1 MVFLATVLL
10 SLALFVCRRE
20 VAERIVVSAL
30 SLWLAYESVLG
41 IMQLLGIIVSHNSM
55 CPMTGDFANSGP
67 YGGFLAVCIAVVFA
81 AAWRWRD
88 SVNLYDR
95 ILFWLSSVS
104 GCLGIVVLPA
114 SMSRTGFVAL
124 LVSAVAFALIDTES
138 KSYFK
143 SHKWLIL
150 SVVAVAFVVGAG
162 AFCLKKDSALGRF
175 HIWEMELRAIA
186 DKPLTGHGFGKALGA
201 YGDAQAEYFETE
213 ERGQERVRIA
223 GCPEYAFNEYLRMGM
238 EFGILGL
245 LLSVAVI
252 VLGTTMLCRSDSSL
266 TFGLVAWGTF
276 AMASYPLDVWQ
287 LRLLLAVFLGA
298 AIGVS
303 VKVGKRGRL
312 ILVPALVCLSVGSM
326 LVWLPENKHRK
337 EAESKWLEE
346 RRFADFEI
354 FDGMADRLTKLYPRL
369 RMKFRY
375 LYDYGYALHKEGRY
389 SESNVILM
397 KGASISSDP
406 MFYNII
412 GKNFEALGDYDEAER
427 NYIHSHNMVPSRL
440 YPYILLMEMEEKRGD
455 TKQALSYAQK
465 ALSLPVNDRNMSMR
479 DLHNRAKKF
488 YDEHSEDY

>member
-1 MVFLATVLL
+1 MVFLATVLF

-41 IMQLLGIIVSHNSM
+41 IMQLLGIAVSHNSM
-55 CPMTGDFANSGP
+55 CPMTGGFANSGP

-88 SVNLYDR
+88 SGNLYDR

-114 SMSRTGFVAL
+114 SMSRAGLIAL
-124 LVSAVAFALIDTES
+124 AVSGVVFALTKTEI
-138 KSYFK
+138 KSYLR
-143 SHKWLIL
+143 SHKWLPL
-150 SVVAVAFVVGAG
+150 SVVAVSLAIGAG

-186 DKPLTGHGFGKALGA
+186 DKPLTGYGYGNALGS
-201 YGDAQAEYFETE
+201 YGDAQAEYFEGE

-223 GCPEYAFNEYLRMGM
+223 GCPEYAFNEYLRLGM

-252 VLGTTMLCRSDSSL
+252 VLGTMMLCHSDSSL
-266 TFGLVAWGTF
+266 TFGIVAWGAF
-276 AMASYPLDVWQ
+276 AMASYPLAVWQ

-303 VKVGKRGRL
+303 VKVGKKGRL

-346 RRFADFEI
+346 RRFTNFGI
-354 FDGMADRLTKLYPRL
+354 FDGMADRLAILYPQL
-369 RMKFRY
+369 RRNFRY
-375 LYDYGYALHKEGRY
+375 LYDYGYALHKECRY
-389 SESNVILM
+389 EESNVILRE
-397 KGASISSDP
+397 GALISSDP

-412 GKNFEALGDYDEAER
+412 GKNHEALGDYELAER
-427 NYIHSHNMVPSRL
+427 NYIHAHNMVPSRL
-440 YPYILLMEMEEKRGD
+440 YPYILLMEMKERQGNTE
-455 TKQALSYAQK
+455 QALAYARK
-465 ALSLPVNDRNMSMR
+465 ALSLPVNERNMSMR
-479 DLHNRAKKF
+479 DLHERARKY
-488 YDEHSEDY
+488 YDEHKKD

>member
-1 MVFLATVLL
+1 MVFLATVLFL
-10 SLALFVCRRE
+10 LALFVCRRE

-41 IMQLLGIIVSHNSM
+41 IMQLLGIAVSHNSM
-55 CPMTGDFANSGP
+55 CPMTGGFANSGP

-124 LVSAVAFALIDTES
+124 VVSAVAFALTNTES

-150 SVVAVAFVVGAG
+150 SVIAVTFVVGAG
-162 AFCLKKDSALGRF
+162 AFCFKKDSALGRF

-186 DKPLTGHGFGKALGA
+186 DKPLTGHGFGKSLGA

-252 VLGTTMLCRSDSSL
+252 VLGTMMLCHSDSSL

-287 LRLLLAVFLGA
+287 LRLLLGVFLGA
-298 AIGVS
+298 AVGQNM
-303 VKVGKRGRL
+303 KVGKRTRL
-312 ILVPALVCLSVGSM
+312 ILASTFIVIATGLM
-326 LVWLPENKHRK
+326 LIWLPENRQRK
-337 EAESKWLEE
+337 YAEGKWLEE
-346 RRFADFEI
+346 RRFTNFGI
-354 FDGMADRLTKLYPRL
+354 FDGMADRLAILYPQL
-369 RMKFRY
+369 RRNFRY
-375 LYDYGYALHKEGRY
+375 LYDYGYALHKECRY
-389 SESNVILM
+389 EESNVILRE
-397 KGASISSDP
+397 GALISSDP

-412 GKNFEALGDYDEAER
+412 GKNHEALGDYELAER
-427 NYIHSHNMVPSRL
+427 NYIHAHNMVPSRL
-440 YPYILLMEMEEKRGD
+440 YPYILLMEMKERQGNTE
-455 TKQALSYAQK
+455 QALAYARK
-465 ALSLPVNDRNMSMR
+465 ALSLPVNERNMSMR
-479 DLHNRAKKF
+479 DLHERARKY
-488 YDEHSEDY
+488 YDEHKKD

>member
-1 MVFLATVLL
+1 
-10 SLALFVCRRE
+10 
-20 VAERIVVSAL
+20 
-30 SLWLAYESVLG
+30 
-41 IMQLLGIIVSHNSM
+41 
-55 CPMTGDFANSGP
+55 MTGDFANSGP

-88 SVNLYDR
+88 SGSLYDR

-287 LRLLLAVFLGA
+287 LRLLLGVFLGA
-298 AIGVS
+298 AVGQNM
-303 VKVGKRGRL
+303 KVGKRTRL
-312 ILVPALVCLSVGSM
+312 ILASTFIVIATGLM
-326 LVWLPENKHRK
+326 LIWLPENRQRK
-337 EAESKWLEE
+337 YAEGKWLEE
-346 RRFADFEI
+346 RRFTNFGI
-354 FDGMADRLTKLYPRL
+354 FDGMADRLAILYPQL
-369 RMKFRY
+369 RRNFRY
-375 LYDYGYALHKEGRY
+375 LYDYGYALHKECRY
-389 SESNVILM
+389 EESNVILRE
-397 KGASISSDP
+397 GALISSDP

-412 GKNFEALGDYDEAER
+412 GKNHEALGDYELAER

-440 YPYILLMEMEEKRGD
+440 YPYILLMEMKERQGNTE
-455 TKQALSYAQK
+455 QALAYARK

-479 DLHNRAKKF
+479 DLNERARKY
-488 YDEHSEDY
+488 YDEHKKD

>member
-1 MVFLATVLL
+1 
-10 SLALFVCRRE
+10 
-20 VAERIVVSAL
+20 
-30 SLWLAYESVLG
+30 
-41 IMQLLGIIVSHNSM
+41 MQLLGIIVSHNSM
-55 CPMTGDFANSGP
+55 CPMTGGFANSGP

-114 SMSRTGFVAL
+114 SMSRAGLIAL
-124 LVSAVAFALIDTES
+124 AVSGVVFALTKTEI
-138 KSYFK
+138 KSYLR
-143 SHKWLIL
+143 SHKWLPL
-150 SVVAVAFVVGAG
+150 SVVAVSLAIGAG

-186 DKPLTGHGFGKALGA
+186 DKPLTGHGYGNALGS
-201 YGDAQAEYFETE
+201 YGDAQAEYFEGE

-223 GCPEYAFNEYLRMGM
+223 GCPEYAFNEYLRLGM

-252 VLGTTMLCRSDSSL
+252 VLGTMMLCHSDSSL

-276 AMASYPLDVWQ
+276 AMASYPLAVWQ

-303 VKVGKRGRL
+303 VKVGKKGRL

-346 RRFADFEI
+346 RRFTNFGI
-354 FDGMADRLTKLYPRL
+354 FDGMADRLAILYPQL
-369 RMKFRY
+369 RRNFRY
-375 LYDYGYALHKEGRY
+375 LYDYGYALHKECRY
-389 SESNVILM
+389 EESNVILRE
-397 KGASISSDP
+397 GALISSDP

-412 GKNFEALGDYDEAER
+412 GKNHEALGDYELAER
-427 NYIHSHNMVPSRL
+427 NYIHAHNMVPSRL
-440 YPYILLMEMEEKRGD
+440 YPYILLMEMKERQGNTE
-455 TKQALSYAQK
+455 QALAYARK
-465 ALSLPVNDRNMSMR
+465 ALSLPVNERNMSMR
-479 DLHNRAKKF
+479 DLHERARKY
-488 YDEHSEDY
+488 YDEHKKD

>member
-1 MVFLATVLL
+1 MVFLATVLF

-41 IMQLLGIIVSHNSM
+41 IMQLLGIAVSHNSM
-55 CPMTGDFANSGP
+55 CPMTGGFANSGP

-114 SMSRTGFVAL
+114 SMSRAGLIAL
-124 LVSAVAFALIDTES
+124 AVSGVVFALTKTEI
-138 KSYFK
+138 KSYLR
-143 SHKWLIL
+143 SHKWLPL
-150 SVVAVAFVVGAG
+150 SVVAVSLAIGAG

-186 DKPLTGHGFGKALGA
+186 DKPLTGHGYGNALGS
-201 YGDAQAEYFETE
+201 YGDAQAEYFEGE

-223 GCPEYAFNEYLRMGM
+223 GCPEYAFNEYLRLGM

-252 VLGTTMLCRSDSSL
+252 VLGTMMLCHSDSSL

-276 AMASYPLDVWQ
+276 AMASYPLAVWQ

-303 VKVGKRGRL
+303 VKVGKKGRL

-346 RRFADFEI
+346 RRFTNFGI
-354 FDGMADRLTKLYPRL
+354 FDGMADRLAILYPQL
-369 RMKFRY
+369 RRYFRY
-375 LYDYGYALHKEGRY
+375 LYDYGYALHKECRY
-389 SESNVILM
+389 EESNVILRE
-397 KGASISSDP
+397 GALISSDP

-412 GKNFEALGDYDEAER
+412 GKNHEALGDYELAER
-427 NYIHSHNMVPSRL
+427 NYIHAHNMVPSRL
-440 YPYILLMEMEEKRGD
+440 YPYILLMEMKERQGNTE
-455 TKQALSYAQK
+455 QALAYARK
-465 ALSLPVNDRNMSMR
+465 ALSLPVNERNMSMR
-479 DLHNRAKKF
+479 DLHERARKY
-488 YDEHSEDY
+488 YDEHKKD

>member
-1 MVFLATVLL
+1 MVFLATVLF

-252 VLGTTMLCRSDSSL
+252 VFGALALFRAKSSL
-266 TFGLVAWGTF
+266 AFGLVAWGTF
-276 AMASYPLDVWQ
+276 ALASYPLAVWQ
-287 LRLLLAVFLGA
+287 LRLLLGVFLGA
-298 AIGVS
+298 AVGLNM
-303 VKVGKRGRL
+303 KVGKRTRL
-312 ILVPALVCLSVGSM
+312 ILASTFIVIATGLM
-326 LVWLPENKHRK
+326 LIWLPENRQRK
-337 EAESKWLEE
+337 YAEGKWLEE
-346 RRFADFEI
+346 RRFTNFGI
-354 FDGMADRLTKLYPRL
+354 FDGMADRLAILYPQL
-369 RMKFRY
+369 RRNFRY
-375 LYDYGYALHKEGRY
+375 LYDYGYALHKECRY
-389 SESNVILM
+389 EESNVILRE
-397 KGASISSDP
+397 GALISSDP

-412 GKNFEALGDYDEAER
+412 GKNHEALGDYELAER
-427 NYIHSHNMVPSRL
+427 NYIHAHNMVPSRL
-440 YPYILLMEMEEKRGD
+440 YPYILLMEMKERQGNTE
-455 TKQALSYAQK
+455 QALAYARK
-465 ALSLPVNDRNMSMR
+465 ALSLPVNERNMSMR
-479 DLHNRAKKF
+479 DLHERARKY
-488 YDEHSEDY
+488 YDEHKKD

>member
-41 IMQLLGIIVSHNSM
+41 IMQLLGIAVSHNSM
-55 CPMTGDFANSGP
+55 CPMTGGFANSGP

-223 GCPEYAFNEYLRMGM
+223 GCPEYAFNEYLRLGM

-252 VLGTTMLCRSDSSL
+252 VLGTMMLCHSDSSL

-276 AMASYPLDVWQ
+276 AMASYPLAVWQ
-287 LRLLLAVFLGA
+287 LRLLLGVFLGA
-298 AIGVS
+298 AVGLNM
-303 VKVGKRGRL
+303 KVGKRTRL
-312 ILVPALVCLSVGSM
+312 ILASTFIVIATGLM
-326 LVWLPENKHRK
+326 LIWLPENRQRK
-337 EAESKWLEE
+337 YAEGKWLEE
-346 RRFADFEI
+346 RRFTNFGI
-354 FDGMADRLTKLYPRL
+354 FDGMADRLAILYPQL
-369 RMKFRY
+369 RSNFRY
-375 LYDYGYALHKEGRY
+375 LYDYGYALHKECRY
-389 SESNVILM
+389 EESNVILRE
-397 KGASISSDP
+397 GALISSDP

-412 GKNFEALGDYDEAER
+412 GKNHEALGDYELAER
-427 NYIHSHNMVPSRL
+427 NYIHAHNMVPSRL
-440 YPYILLMEMEEKRGD
+440 YPYILLMEMKERQGNTEL
-455 TKQALSYAQK
+455 ALAYARK
-465 ALSLPVNDRNMSMR
+465 ALSLPVNERNMSMR
-479 DLHNRAKKF
+479 DLHERARKY
-488 YDEHSEDY
+488 YDEHKKD

>member
-114 SMSRTGFVAL
+114 SMSRAGLIAL
-124 LVSAVAFALIDTES
+124 AVSGVVFALTKTEI
-138 KSYFK
+138 KSYLR
-143 SHKWLIL
+143 SHKWLPL
-150 SVVAVAFVVGAG
+150 SVVAVSLAIGAG

-186 DKPLTGHGFGKALGA
+186 DKPLTGHGYGNALGS
-201 YGDAQAEYFETE
+201 YGDAQAEYFEGE

-223 GCPEYAFNEYLRMGM
+223 GCPEYAFNEYLRLGM

-252 VLGTTMLCRSDSSL
+252 VLGTMMLCHSDSSL

-276 AMASYPLDVWQ
+276 AMASYPLAVWQ

-303 VKVGKRGRL
+303 VKVGKKGRL

-346 RRFADFEI
+346 RRFTNFGI
-354 FDGMADRLTKLYPRL
+354 FDGMADRLAILYPQL
-369 RMKFRY
+369 RRNFRY
-375 LYDYGYALHKEGRY
+375 LYDYGYALHKECRY
-389 SESNVILM
+389 EESNVILRE
-397 KGASISSDP
+397 GALISSDP

-412 GKNFEALGDYDEAER
+412 GKNHEALGDYELAER
-427 NYIHSHNMVPSRL
+427 NYIHAHNMVPSRL
-440 YPYILLMEMEEKRGD
+440 YPYILLMEMKERQGNTE
-455 TKQALSYAQK
+455 QALAYARK
-465 ALSLPVNDRNMSMR
+465 ALSLPVNERNMSMR
-479 DLHNRAKKF
+479 DLHERARKY
-488 YDEHSEDY
+488 YDEHKKD

>member
-1 MVFLATVLL
+1 
-10 SLALFVCRRE
+10 
-20 VAERIVVSAL
+20 
-30 SLWLAYESVLG
+30 
-41 IMQLLGIIVSHNSM
+41 
-55 CPMTGDFANSGP
+55 MTGGFANSGP

-81 AAWRWRD
+81 AAWKWRD
-88 SVNLYDR
+88 SGNLYDR

-124 LVSAVAFALIDTES
+124 LVSAVAFALTNTES

-252 VLGTTMLCRSDSSL
+252 VLGTMMLCHSDSSL

-276 AMASYPLDVWQ
+276 AMASYPLAVWQ
-287 LRLLLAVFLGA
+287 LRLLLGVFLGA
-298 AIGVS
+298 AVGLNM
-303 VKVGKRGRL
+303 KVGKRTRL
-312 ILVPALVCLSVGSM
+312 ILASTFIVIATGLM
-326 LVWLPENKHRK
+326 LIWLPENRQRK
-337 EAESKWLEE
+337 YAEGKWLEE
-346 RRFADFEI
+346 RRFTNFEI
-354 FDGMADRLTKLYPRL
+354 FDGMADRLAILYPQL
-369 RMKFRY
+369 RRNFRY
-375 LYDYGYALHKEGRY
+375 LYDYGYALHKECRY
-389 SESNVILM
+389 EESNVILRE
-397 KGASISSDP
+397 GALISSDP

-412 GKNFEALGDYDEAER
+412 GKNHEALGDYELAER
-427 NYIHSHNMVPSRL
+427 NYIHAHNMVPSRL

-455 TKQALSYAQK
+455 TKQALSYARK

>member
-1 MVFLATVLL
+1 M
-10 SLALFVCRRE
+10 
-20 VAERIVVSAL
+20 
-30 SLWLAYESVLG
+30 
-41 IMQLLGIIVSHNSM
+41 
-55 CPMTGDFANSGP
+55 
-67 YGGFLAVCIAVVFA
+67 
-81 AAWRWRD
+81 
-88 SVNLYDR
+88 
-95 ILFWLSSVS
+95 
-104 GCLGIVVLPA
+104 GIVVLPA
-114 SMSRTGFVAL
+114 SMSRAGLIAL
-124 LVSAVAFALIDTES
+124 AVSGVVFALTKTEI
-138 KSYFK
+138 KSYLR
-143 SHKWLIL
+143 SHKWLPL
-150 SVVAVAFVVGAG
+150 SVVAVSLAIGAG

-186 DKPLTGHGFGKALGA
+186 DKPLTGHGYGNALGS
-201 YGDAQAEYFETE
+201 YGDAQAEYYEGE

-223 GCPEYAFNEYLRMGM
+223 GCPEYAFNEYLRLGM

-252 VLGTTMLCRSDSSL
+252 VLGTMMLCHSDSSL

-276 AMASYPLDVWQ
+276 AMASYPLAVWQ

-303 VKVGKRGRL
+303 VKVGKKGRL

-346 RRFADFEI
+346 RRFTNFGI
-354 FDGMADRLTKLYPRL
+354 FDGMADRLAILYPQL
-369 RMKFRY
+369 RRNFRY
-375 LYDYGYALHKEGRY
+375 LYDYGYALHKECRY
-389 SESNVILM
+389 EESNVILRE
-397 KGASISSDP
+397 GALISSDP

-412 GKNFEALGDYDEAER
+412 GKNHEALGDYELAER
-427 NYIHSHNMVPSRL
+427 NYIHAHNMVPSRL

-455 TKQALSYAQK
+455 TKQALSYARK

>member
-1 MVFLATVLL
+1 M
-10 SLALFVCRRE
+10 
-20 VAERIVVSAL
+20 AERIVVSAL

-41 IMQLLGIIVSHNSM
+41 IMQLLGIAVSHNSM
-55 CPMTGDFANSGP
+55 CPMTGGFANSGP

-81 AAWRWRD
+81 AAWKWRD
-88 SVNLYDR
+88 SGNLYDR

-114 SMSRTGFVAL
+114 SMSRAGLIAL
-124 LVSAVAFALIDTES
+124 AVSGVVFALTKTEI
-138 KSYFK
+138 KSYLR
-143 SHKWLIL
+143 SHKWLPL
-150 SVVAVAFVVGAG
+150 SVVAVSLAIGAG

-186 DKPLTGHGFGKALGA
+186 DKPLTGHGYGNALGS
-201 YGDAQAEYFETE
+201 YGDAQAEYFEGE

-223 GCPEYAFNEYLRMGM
+223 GCPEYAFNEYLRLGM

-252 VLGTTMLCRSDSSL
+252 VLGTMMLCHSDSSL

-276 AMASYPLDVWQ
+276 AMASYPLAVWQ

-303 VKVGKRGRL
+303 VKVGKKGRL

-346 RRFADFEI
+346 RRFTNFGI
-354 FDGMADRLTKLYPRL
+354 FDGMADRLAILYPQL
-369 RMKFRY
+369 RRNFRY
-375 LYDYGYALHKEGRY
+375 LYDYGYALHKECRY
-389 SESNVILM
+389 EESNVILRE
-397 KGASISSDP
+397 GALISSDP

-412 GKNFEALGDYDEAER
+412 GKNHEALGDYELAER
-427 NYIHSHNMVPSRL
+427 NYIHAHNMVPSRL
-440 YPYILLMEMEEKRGD
+440 YPYILLMEMKERQGNTE
-455 TKQALSYAQK
+455 QALAYARK
-465 ALSLPVNDRNMSMR
+465 ALSLPVNERNMSMR
-479 DLHNRAKKF
+479 DLHERARKY
-488 YDEHSEDY
+488 YDEHKKD

>member
-1 MVFLATVLL
+1 MVFLATVLF

-186 DKPLTGHGFGKALGA
+186 DKPLTGHGYGNALGS
-201 YGDAQAEYFETE
+201 YGDAQAEYFEGE
-213 ERGQERVRIA
+213 ERSQERVRIA
-223 GCPEYAFNEYLRMGM
+223 GCPEYAFNEYLRLGM

-276 AMASYPLDVWQ
+276 AMASYPLAVWQ
-287 LRLLLAVFLGA
+287 LRLLLGVFLGA
-298 AIGVS
+298 AVGLNM
-303 VKVGKRGRL
+303 KVGKRTRL
-312 ILVPALVCLSVGSM
+312 ILASTFIVIATGLM
-326 LVWLPENKHRK
+326 LIWLPENRQRK
-337 EAESKWLEE
+337 YAEGKWLEE
-346 RRFADFEI
+346 RRFTNFGI
-354 FDGMADRLTKLYPRL
+354 FDGMADRLAILYPQL
-369 RMKFRY
+369 RRNFRY
-375 LYDYGYALHKEGRY
+375 LYDYGYALHKECRY
-389 SESNVILM
+389 EESNVILRE
-397 KGASISSDP
+397 GALISSDP

-412 GKNFEALGDYDEAER
+412 GKNHEALGDYELVER
-427 NYIHSHNMVPSRL
+427 NYIHAHNMVPSRL
-440 YPYILLMEMEEKRGD
+440 YPYILLMEMKERQGNTEL
-455 TKQALSYAQK
+455 ALAYARK
-465 ALSLPVNDRNMSMR
+465 ALSLPVNERNMSMR
-479 DLHNRAKKF
+479 DLHERARKY
-488 YDEHSEDY
+488 YDEHKKD

>member
-1 MVFLATVLL
+1 M
-10 SLALFVCRRE
+10 
-20 VAERIVVSAL
+20 AERIVVSAL

-81 AAWRWRD
+81 AAWKWRD
-88 SVNLYDR
+88 SGNLYDR

-114 SMSRTGFVAL
+114 SMSRAGFVAL
-124 LVSAVAFALIDTES
+124 VVSAVAFALIDTES

-175 HIWEMELRAIA
+175 HIWEMELLAIA

-223 GCPEYAFNEYLRMGM
+223 GCPEYAFNEYLRLGM

-252 VLGTTMLCRSDSSL
+252 VLGTMMLCHSDSSL

-276 AMASYPLDVWQ
+276 AMASYPLAVWQ
-287 LRLLLAVFLGA
+287 LRLLLGVFLGA
-298 AIGVS
+298 AVGLNM
-303 VKVGKRGRL
+303 KVGKRTRL
-312 ILVPALVCLSVGSM
+312 ILASTFIVIATGLM
-326 LVWLPENKHRK
+326 LIWLPENRQRK
-337 EAESKWLEE
+337 YAEGKWLEE
-346 RRFADFEI
+346 RRFTNFEI
-354 FDGMADRLTKLYPRL
+354 FDGMADRLAILYPQL
-369 RMKFRY
+369 RRNFRY
-375 LYDYGYALHKEGRY
+375 LYDYGYALHKECRY
-389 SESNVILM
+389 EESNVILRE
-397 KGASISSDP
+397 GALISSDP

-412 GKNFEALGDYDEAER
+412 GKNHEALGDYELAER
-427 NYIHSHNMVPSRL
+427 NYIHAHNMVPSRL

-455 TKQALSYAQK
+455 TKQALSYARK

>member
-1 MVFLATVLL
+1 M
-10 SLALFVCRRE
+10 
-20 VAERIVVSAL
+20 
-30 SLWLAYESVLG
+30 
-41 IMQLLGIIVSHNSM
+41 
-55 CPMTGDFANSGP
+55 
-67 YGGFLAVCIAVVFA
+67 VFA

-114 SMSRTGFVAL
+114 SMSRAGLIAL
-124 LVSAVAFALIDTES
+124 AVSGVVFALTKTEI
-138 KSYFK
+138 KSYLR
-143 SHKWLIL
+143 SHKWLPL
-150 SVVAVAFVVGAG
+150 SVVAVSLAIGAG

-186 DKPLTGHGFGKALGA
+186 DKPLTGHGYGNALGS
-201 YGDAQAEYFETE
+201 YGDAQAEYFEGE

-223 GCPEYAFNEYLRMGM
+223 GCPEYAFNEYLRLGM

-252 VLGTTMLCRSDSSL
+252 VLGTMMLCHSDSSL

-276 AMASYPLDVWQ
+276 AMASYPLAVWQ

-303 VKVGKRGRL
+303 VKVGKKGRL

-346 RRFADFEI
+346 RRFTNFGI
-354 FDGMADRLTKLYPRL
+354 FDGMADRLAILYPQL
-369 RMKFRY
+369 RRNFRY
-375 LYDYGYALHKEGRY
+375 LYDYGYALHKECRY
-389 SESNVILM
+389 EESNVILRE
-397 KGASISSDP
+397 GALISSDP

-412 GKNFEALGDYDEAER
+412 GKNHEALGDYELAER
-427 NYIHSHNMVPSRL
+427 NYIHAHNMVPSRL
-440 YPYILLMEMEEKRGD
+440 YPYILLMEMKERQGNTE
-455 TKQALSYAQK
+455 QALAYARK
-465 ALSLPVNDRNMSMR
+465 ALSLPVNERNMSMR
-479 DLHNRAKKF
+479 DLHERARKY
-488 YDEHSEDY
+488 YDEHKKD

>member
-41 IMQLLGIIVSHNSM
+41 IMQLRGIIVSHNSM

-124 LVSAVAFALIDTES
+124 VVSAVAFALTNTES

-252 VLGTTMLCRSDSSL
+252 VFGALALFRAKSSL
-266 TFGLVAWGTF
+266 AFGLVAWGTF
-276 AMASYPLDVWQ
+276 ALASYPLAVWQ
-287 LRLLLAVFLGA
+287 LRLLLGVFLGA
-298 AIGVS
+298 AVGLNM
-303 VKVGKRGRL
+303 KVGKRTRL
-312 ILVPALVCLSVGSM
+312 ILASTFIVIATGLM
-326 LVWLPENKHRK
+326 LIWLPENRQRK
-337 EAESKWLEE
+337 YAEGKWLEE
-346 RRFADFEI
+346 RRFTNFGI
-354 FDGMADRLTKLYPRL
+354 FDGMADRLAILYPQL
-369 RMKFRY
+369 RRNFRY
-375 LYDYGYALHKEGRY
+375 LYDYGYALHKECRY
-389 SESNVILM
+389 EESNVILRE
-397 KGASISSDP
+397 GALISSDP

-412 GKNFEALGDYDEAER
+412 GKNHEALGDYELAER
-427 NYIHSHNMVPSRL
+427 NYIHAHNMVPSRL
-440 YPYILLMEMEEKRGD
+440 YPYILLMEMKERQGNTE
-455 TKQALSYAQK
+455 QALAYARK
-465 ALSLPVNDRNMSMR
+465 ALSLPVNERNMSMR
-479 DLHNRAKKF
+479 DLHERARKY
-488 YDEHSEDY
+488 YDEHKKD

>member
-1 MVFLATVLL
+1 MVFLATVLF

-41 IMQLLGIIVSHNSM
+41 IMQLHGIAVSHNSM

-114 SMSRTGFVAL
+114 SMSRAGFVAL
-124 LVSAVAFALIDTES
+124 VVSAVAFALIDTES

-201 YGDAQAEYFETE
+201 YGDAQAEYFEAE
-213 ERGQERVRIA
+213 ERSQERVRIA

-252 VLGTTMLCRSDSSL
+252 VFGALALFRAKSSL
-266 TFGLVAWGTF
+266 AFGLVAWGTF
-276 AMASYPLDVWQ
+276 ALASYPLAVWQ
-287 LRLLLAVFLGA
+287 LRLLLGVFLGA
-298 AIGVS
+298 AVGLNM
-303 VKVGKRGRL
+303 KVGKRTRL
-312 ILVPALVCLSVGSM
+312 ILASTFIVIATGLM
-326 LVWLPENKHRK
+326 LIWLPENRQRK
-337 EAESKWLEE
+337 YAEGKWLEE
-346 RRFADFEI
+346 RRFTNFGI
-354 FDGMADRLTKLYPRL
+354 FDGMADRLAILYPQL
-369 RMKFRY
+369 RRNFRY
-375 LYDYGYALHKEGRY
+375 LYDYGYAQHKECRY
-389 SESNVILM
+389 EESNVILRE
-397 KGASISSDP
+397 GALISSDP

-412 GKNFEALGDYDEAER
+412 GKNHEALGDYELAER
-427 NYIHSHNMVPSRL
+427 NYIHAHNMVPSRL
-440 YPYILLMEMEEKRGD
+440 YPYILLMEMKERQGNTE
-455 TKQALSYAQK
+455 QALAYARK
-465 ALSLPVNDRNMSMR
+465 ALSLPVNERNMSMR
-479 DLHNRAKKF
+479 DLHERARKY
-488 YDEHSEDY
+488 YDEHKKD

>member
-1 MVFLATVLL
+1 M
-10 SLALFVCRRE
+10 
-20 VAERIVVSAL
+20 
-30 SLWLAYESVLG
+30 
-41 IMQLLGIIVSHNSM
+41 
-55 CPMTGDFANSGP
+55 
-67 YGGFLAVCIAVVFA
+67 VFA
-81 AAWRWRD
+81 AAWKWRD
-88 SVNLYDR
+88 SGNLYDR

-104 GCLGIVVLPA
+104 GYLGIVVLPA

-124 LVSAVAFALIDTES
+124 VVSAVAFALTNTES
-138 KSYFK
+138 KSYLK

-150 SVVAVAFVVGAG
+150 SVIAV
-162 AFCLKKDSALGRF
+162 
-175 HIWEMELRAIA
+175 
-186 DKPLTGHGFGKALGA
+186 
-201 YGDAQAEYFETE
+201 
-213 ERGQERVRIA
+213 
-223 GCPEYAFNEYLRMGM
+223 
-238 EFGILGL
+238 
-245 LLSVAVI
+245 
-252 VLGTTMLCRSDSSL
+252 
-266 TFGLVAWGTF
+266 TFGLVAWDTF
-276 AMASYPLDVWQ
+276 AMASYPLAVWQ

-303 VKVGKRGRL
+303 VKVGKKGRL

-427 NYIHSHNMVPSRL
+427 NYIHLYSFAQYGAVTVVSLHFADGNGRKEGRHKAGIVLCAEGFVPS
-440 YPYILLMEMEEKRGD
+440 
-455 TKQALSYAQK
+455 
-465 ALSLPVNDRNMSMR
+465 
-479 DLHNRAKKF
+479 
-488 YDEHSEDY
+488 SE

>member
-41 IMQLLGIIVSHNSM
+41 IMQLLGIAVSHNSM
-55 CPMTGDFANSGP
+55 CPMTGGFANSGP
-67 YGGFLAVCIAVVFA
+67 YGGFLAVCIVVVFA

-175 HIWEMELRAIA
+175 LIWEMELRAIA

-201 YGDAQAEYFETE
+201 YGDAQAEYFEAE
-213 ERGQERVRIA
+213 ERSQERVRIA

-252 VLGTTMLCRSDSSL
+252 VFGALALFRAKSSL
-266 TFGLVAWGTF
+266 AFGLVAWGTF
-276 AMASYPLDVWQ
+276 ALASYPLAVWQ
-287 LRLLLAVFLGA
+287 LRLLLGVFLGA
-298 AIGVS
+298 AVGLNM
-303 VKVGKRGRL
+303 KVGKRTRL
-312 ILVPALVCLSVGSM
+312 ILASTFIVIATGLM
-326 LVWLPENKHRK
+326 LIWLPENRQRK
-337 EAESKWLEE
+337 YAEGKWLEE
-346 RRFADFEI
+346 RRFTNFGI
-354 FDGMADRLTKLYPRL
+354 FDGMADRLAILYPQL
-369 RMKFRY
+369 RRNFRY
-375 LYDYGYALHKEGRY
+375 LYDYGYALHKECRY
-389 SESNVILM
+389 EESNVILRE
-397 KGASISSDP
+397 GALISSDP

-412 GKNFEALGDYDEAER
+412 GKNHEALGDYELAER
-427 NYIHSHNMVPSRL
+427 NYIHAHNMVPSRL
-440 YPYILLMEMEEKRGD
+440 YPYILLMEMKERQGNTE
-455 TKQALSYAQK
+455 QALAYARK
-465 ALSLPVNDRNMSMR
+465 ALSLPVNERNMSMR
-479 DLHNRAKKF
+479 DLHERARKY
-488 YDEHSEDY
+488 YDEHKKD

>member
-1 MVFLATVLL
+1 M
-10 SLALFVCRRE
+10 
-20 VAERIVVSAL
+20 
-30 SLWLAYESVLG
+30 
-41 IMQLLGIIVSHNSM
+41 
-55 CPMTGDFANSGP
+55 
-67 YGGFLAVCIAVVFA
+67 VFA
-81 AAWRWRD
+81 AAWKWRD
-88 SVNLYDR
+88 SGNLYDR

-114 SMSRTGFVAL
+114 SMSRAGFVAL
-124 LVSAVAFALIDTES
+124 VVSAVAFALIDTES

-175 HIWEMELRAIA
+175 HIWEMELLAIA

-223 GCPEYAFNEYLRMGM
+223 GCPEYAFNEYLRLGM

-252 VLGTTMLCRSDSSL
+252 VLGTMMLCHSDSSL

-276 AMASYPLDVWQ
+276 AMASYPLAVWQ
-287 LRLLLAVFLGA
+287 LRLLLGVFLGA
-298 AIGVS
+298 AVGLNM
-303 VKVGKRGRL
+303 KVGKRTRL
-312 ILVPALVCLSVGSM
+312 ILASTFIVIATGLM
-326 LVWLPENKHRK
+326 LIWLPENRQRK
-337 EAESKWLEE
+337 YAEGKWLEE
-346 RRFADFEI
+346 RRFTNFEI
-354 FDGMADRLTKLYPRL
+354 FDGMADRLAILYPQL
-369 RMKFRY
+369 RRNFRY
-375 LYDYGYALHKEGRY
+375 LYDYGYALHKECRY
-389 SESNVILM
+389 EESNVILRE
-397 KGASISSDP
+397 GALISSDP

-412 GKNFEALGDYDEAER
+412 GKNHEALGDYELAER
-427 NYIHSHNMVPSRL
+427 NYIHAHNMVPSRL

-455 TKQALSYAQK
+455 TKQALSYARK

>member
-1 MVFLATVLL
+1 MVFLAIALF

-41 IMQLLGIIVSHNSM
+41 IIQLLGITVSHNSM

-67 YGGFLAVCIAVVFA
+67 YGAFLAVCIAVVFA
-81 AAWRWRD
+81 AAWKWRD

-114 SMSRTGFVAL
+114 SMSRAGFVAL
-124 LVSAVAFALIDTES
+124 LVSAVAFALTNTES
-138 KSYFK
+138 KSYLK

-252 VLGTTMLCRSDSSL
+252 VLGTMMLCHSDSSFHHKSNCAY
-266 TFGLVAWGTF
+266 TT
-276 AMASYPLDVWQ
+276 
-287 LRLLLAVFLGA
+287 
-298 AIGVS
+298 I
-303 VKVGKRGRL
+303 
-312 ILVPALVCLSVGSM
+312 IL
-326 LVWLPENKHRK
+326 
-337 EAESKWLEE
+337 
-346 RRFADFEI
+346 
-354 FDGMADRLTKLYPRL
+354 
-369 RMKFRY
+369 
-375 LYDYGYALHKEGRY
+375 
-389 SESNVILM
+389 
-397 KGASISSDP
+397 
-406 MFYNII
+406 
-412 GKNFEALGDYDEAER
+412 
-427 NYIHSHNMVPSRL
+427 
-440 YPYILLMEMEEKRGD
+440 
-455 TKQALSYAQK
+455 
-465 ALSLPVNDRNMSMR
+465 
-479 DLHNRAKKF
+479 
-488 YDEHSEDY
+488 

>member
-1 MVFLATVLL
+1 
-10 SLALFVCRRE
+10 
-20 VAERIVVSAL
+20 
-30 SLWLAYESVLG
+30 
-41 IMQLLGIIVSHNSM
+41 
-55 CPMTGDFANSGP
+55 MTGDFANSGP

-114 SMSRTGFVAL
+114 SMSRAGLIAL
-124 LVSAVAFALIDTES
+124 AVSGVVFALTKTEI
-138 KSYFK
+138 KSYLR
-143 SHKWLIL
+143 SHKWLPL
-150 SVVAVAFVVGAG
+150 SVVAVSLAIGAG

-186 DKPLTGHGFGKALGA
+186 DKPLTGHGYGNALGS
-201 YGDAQAEYFETE
+201 YGDAQAEYFEGE

-223 GCPEYAFNEYLRMGM
+223 GCPEYAFNEYLRLGM

-252 VLGTTMLCRSDSSL
+252 VLGTMMLCHSDSSL

-276 AMASYPLDVWQ
+276 AMASYPLAVWQ

-303 VKVGKRGRL
+303 VKVGKKGRL

-346 RRFADFEI
+346 RRFTNFGI
-354 FDGMADRLTKLYPRL
+354 FDGMADRLAILYPQL
-369 RMKFRY
+369 RRNFRY
-375 LYDYGYALHKEGRY
+375 LYDYGYALHKECRY
-389 SESNVILM
+389 EESNVILRE
-397 KGASISSDP
+397 GALISSDP

-412 GKNFEALGDYDEAER
+412 GKNHEALGDYELAER
-427 NYIHSHNMVPSRL
+427 NYIHAHNMVPSRL
-440 YPYILLMEMEEKRGD
+440 YPYILLMEMKERQGNTE
-455 TKQALSYAQK
+455 QALAYARK
-465 ALSLPVNDRNMSMR
+465 ALSLPVNERNMSMR
-479 DLHNRAKKF
+479 DLHERARKY
-488 YDEHSEDY
+488 YDEHKKD

>member
-1 MVFLATVLL
+1 MVFLATVLF

-41 IMQLLGIIVSHNSM
+41 IMQLLGIAVSHNSM

-114 SMSRTGFVAL
+114 SMSRAGLIAL
-124 LVSAVAFALIDTES
+124 AVSGVVFALTKTEI
-138 KSYFK
+138 KSYLR
-143 SHKWLIL
+143 SHKWLPL
-150 SVVAVAFVVGAG
+150 SVVAVSLAIGAG

-186 DKPLTGHGFGKALGA
+186 DKPLTGHGYGNALGS
-201 YGDAQAEYFETE
+201 YGDAQAEYFEGE

-223 GCPEYAFNEYLRMGM
+223 GCPEYAFNEYLRLGM

-252 VLGTTMLCRSDSSL
+252 VLGTMMLCHSDSSL

-276 AMASYPLDVWQ
+276 AMASYPLAVWQ

-326 LVWLPENKHRK
+326 LIWLPENKHRK

-346 RRFADFEI
+346 RRFTNFGI
-354 FDGMADRLTKLYPRL
+354 FDGMADRLAILYPQL
-369 RMKFRY
+369 RRNFRY
-375 LYDYGYALHKEGRY
+375 LYDYGYALHKECRY
-389 SESNVILM
+389 EESNVILRE
-397 KGASISSDP
+397 GALISSDP

-412 GKNFEALGDYDEAER
+412 GKNHEALGDYELAER
-427 NYIHSHNMVPSRL
+427 NYIHAHNMVPSRL
-440 YPYILLMEMEEKRGD
+440 YPYILLMEMKERQGNTE
-455 TKQALSYAQK
+455 QALAYARK
-465 ALSLPVNDRNMSMR
+465 ALSLPVNERNMSMR
-479 DLHNRAKKF
+479 DLHERARKY
-488 YDEHSEDY
+488 YDEHKKD

>member
-1 MVFLATVLL
+1 MVFLATVLF

-41 IMQLLGIIVSHNSM
+41 IMQLHGIAISHNSM

-88 SVNLYDR
+88 SGSLYDR

-114 SMSRTGFVAL
+114 SMSRAGFVAL
-124 LVSAVAFALIDTES
+124 VVSAVAFALIDTES

-201 YGDAQAEYFETE
+201 YGDAQAEYFEAE
-213 ERGQERVRIA
+213 ERSQERVRIA

-252 VLGTTMLCRSDSSL
+252 VLGTMMLCRSDSSL

-287 LRLLLAVFLGA
+287 LRLLLGVFLGA
-298 AIGVS
+298 AVGQNM
-303 VKVGKRGRL
+303 KVGKRTRL
-312 ILVPALVCLSVGSM
+312 ILASTFIVIATGLM
-326 LVWLPENKHRK
+326 LIWLPENRQRK
-337 EAESKWLEE
+337 YAEGKWLEE
-346 RRFADFEI
+346 RRFTNFGI
-354 FDGMADRLTKLYPRL
+354 FDGMADRLAILYPQL
-369 RMKFRY
+369 RRNFRY
-375 LYDYGYALHKEGRY
+375 LYDYGYALHKECRY
-389 SESNVILM
+389 EESNVILRE
-397 KGASISSDP
+397 GALISSDP

-412 GKNFEALGDYDEAER
+412 GKNHEALGDYDLAER

-440 YPYILLMEMEEKRGD
+440 YPYILLMEMKERQGNTE
-455 TKQALSYAQK
+455 QALAYARK

-479 DLHNRAKKF
+479 DLNERARKY
-488 YDEHSEDY
+488 YDEHKKD

>member
-20 VAERIVVSAL
+20 VAGRIVVSAL

-124 LVSAVAFALIDTES
+124 VVSAVAFALTNTES

-223 GCPEYAFNEYLRMGM
+223 GCPEYAFNEYLHMGM

-252 VLGTTMLCRSDSSL
+252 VFGALALFRAKSSL
-266 TFGLVAWGTF
+266 AFGLVAWGTF
-276 AMASYPLDVWQ
+276 ALASYPLAVWQ
-287 LRLLLAVFLGA
+287 LRLLLGVFLGA
-298 AIGVS
+298 AVGLNM
-303 VKVGKRGRL
+303 KVGKRTRL
-312 ILVPALVCLSVGSM
+312 ILASTFIVIATGLM
-326 LVWLPENKHRK
+326 LIWLPENRQRK
-337 EAESKWLEE
+337 YAEGKWLEE
-346 RRFADFEI
+346 RRFTNFGI
-354 FDGMADRLTKLYPRL
+354 FDGMADRLAILYPQL
-369 RMKFRY
+369 RRNFRY
-375 LYDYGYALHKEGRY
+375 LYDYGYALHKECRY
-389 SESNVILM
+389 EESNVILRE
-397 KGASISSDP
+397 GALISSDP

-412 GKNFEALGDYDEAER
+412 GKNHEALGDYELAER
-427 NYIHSHNMVPSRL
+427 NYIHAHNMVPSRL
-440 YPYILLMEMEEKRGD
+440 YPYILLMEMKERQGNTE
-455 TKQALSYAQK
+455 QALSYARK
-465 ALSLPVNDRNMSMR
+465 ALSLPVNERNMSMR
-479 DLHNRAKKF
+479 DLHERARKY
-488 YDEHSEDY
+488 YDEHKKD

>member
-1 MVFLATVLL
+1 MLFLV
-10 SLALFVCRRE
+10 SSALFVCRRGF
-20 VAERIVVSAL
+20 AERIIVFAL

-41 IMQLLGIIVSHNSM
+41 IMQLLGLAISRNTM
-55 CPMTGDFANSGP
+55 CPMTGSFANSGP

-81 AAWRWRD
+81 AAWKWRD
-88 SVNLYDR
+88 SRNLYDR

-124 LVSAVAFALIDTES
+124 LVSAVAFALTNTES

-252 VLGTTMLCRSDSSL
+252 VLGTMMLCHSDSSL

-276 AMASYPLDVWQ
+276 AMASYPLAVWQ
-287 LRLLLAVFLGA
+287 LRLLLGVFLGA
-298 AIGVS
+298 AVGLNM
-303 VKVGKRGRL
+303 KVGKRTRL
-312 ILVPALVCLSVGSM
+312 ILASTFIVIATGLM
-326 LVWLPENKHRK
+326 LIWLPENRQRK
-337 EAESKWLEE
+337 YAEGKWLEE
-346 RRFADFEI
+346 RRFTNFEI
-354 FDGMADRLTKLYPRL
+354 FDGMADRLAILYPQL
-369 RMKFRY
+369 RRNFRY
-375 LYDYGYALHKEGRY
+375 LYDYGYALHKECRY
-389 SESNVILM
+389 EESNVILRE
-397 KGASISSDP
+397 GALISSDP

-412 GKNFEALGDYDEAER
+412 GKNHEALGDYELAER
-427 NYIHSHNMVPSRL
+427 NYIHAHNMVPSRL

-455 TKQALSYAQK
+455 TKQALSYARK

>member
-1 MVFLATVLL
+1 MVFLATVLF

-41 IMQLLGIIVSHNSM
+41 IMQLLGIAVSHNSM
-55 CPMTGDFANSGP
+55 CPMTGGFANSGP

-114 SMSRTGFVAL
+114 SMSRAGLIAL
-124 LVSAVAFALIDTES
+124 AVSGVVFALTKTEI
-138 KSYFK
+138 KSYLR
-143 SHKWLIL
+143 SHKWLPL
-150 SVVAVAFVVGAG
+150 SVVAVSLAIGAG

-186 DKPLTGHGFGKALGA
+186 DKPLTGHGYGNALGS
-201 YGDAQAEYFETE
+201 YGDAQAEYFEGE

-223 GCPEYAFNEYLRMGM
+223 GCPEYAFNEYLRLGM

-245 LLSVAVI
+245 LLSVAVF
-252 VLGTTMLCRSDSSL
+252 VLGTMMLCHSDSSL

-276 AMASYPLDVWQ
+276 AMASYPLAVWQ

-303 VKVGKRGRL
+303 VKVGKKGRL

-346 RRFADFEI
+346 RRFTNFGI
-354 FDGMADRLTKLYPRL
+354 FDGMADRLAILYPQL
-369 RMKFRY
+369 RRNFRY
-375 LYDYGYALHKEGRY
+375 LYDYGYALHKECRY
-389 SESNVILM
+389 EESNVILRE
-397 KGASISSDP
+397 GALISSDP

-412 GKNFEALGDYDEAER
+412 GKNHEALGDYELAER
-427 NYIHSHNMVPSRL
+427 NYIHAHNMVPSRL
-440 YPYILLMEMEEKRGD
+440 YPYILLMEMKERQGNTE
-455 TKQALSYAQK
+455 QALAYARK
-465 ALSLPVNDRNMSMR
+465 ALSLPVNERNMSMR
-479 DLHNRAKKF
+479 DLHERARKY
-488 YDEHSEDY
+488 YDEHKKD

>member
-1 MVFLATVLL
+1 MVFLATVLF

-41 IMQLLGIIVSHNSM
+41 IMQLLGIAVSHNSM
-55 CPMTGDFANSGP
+55 CPMTGGFANSGP

-114 SMSRTGFVAL
+114 SMSRAGLIAL
-124 LVSAVAFALIDTES
+124 AVSGVVFALTKTEI
-138 KSYFK
+138 KSYLR
-143 SHKWLIL
+143 SHKWLPL
-150 SVVAVAFVVGAG
+150 SVVAVSLAIGAG

-186 DKPLTGHGFGKALGA
+186 DKPLTWHGYGNALGS
-201 YGDAQAEYFETE
+201 YGDAQAEYFEGE

-223 GCPEYAFNEYLRMGM
+223 GCPEYAFNEYLRLGM

-252 VLGTTMLCRSDSSL
+252 VLGTMMLCHSDSSL

-276 AMASYPLDVWQ
+276 AMASYPLAVWQ

-303 VKVGKRGRL
+303 VKVGKKGRL

-346 RRFADFEI
+346 RRFTNFGI
-354 FDGMADRLTKLYPRL
+354 FDGMADRLAILYPQL
-369 RMKFRY
+369 RRNFRY
-375 LYDYGYALHKEGRY
+375 LYDYGYALHKECRY
-389 SESNVILM
+389 EESNVILRE
-397 KGASISSDP
+397 GALISSDP

-412 GKNFEALGDYDEAER
+412 GKNHEALGDYELAER
-427 NYIHSHNMVPSRL
+427 NYIHAHNMVPSRL
-440 YPYILLMEMEEKRGD
+440 YPYILLMEMKERQGNTE
-455 TKQALSYAQK
+455 QALAYARK
-465 ALSLPVNDRNMSMR
+465 ALSLPVNERNMSMR
-479 DLHNRAKKF
+479 DLHERARKY
-488 YDEHSEDY
+488 YDEHKKD

>member
-1 MVFLATVLL
+1 
-10 SLALFVCRRE
+10 
-20 VAERIVVSAL
+20 
-30 SLWLAYESVLG
+30 
-41 IMQLLGIIVSHNSM
+41 MQLLGIAVSHNSM
-55 CPMTGDFANSGP
+55 CPMTGGFANSGP

-143 SHKWLIL
+143 SHKWLPL

-213 ERGQERVRIA
+213 ELGQERVRIA

-252 VLGTTMLCRSDSSL
+252 VLGTMMLCRSDSSL

-287 LRLLLAVFLGA
+287 LRLLLGVFLGA
-298 AIGVS
+298 AVGQNM
-303 VKVGKRGRL
+303 KVGKRTRL
-312 ILVPALVCLSVGSM
+312 ILASTFIVIATGLM
-326 LVWLPENKHRK
+326 LIWLPENRQRK
-337 EAESKWLEE
+337 YAEGKWLEE
-346 RRFADFEI
+346 RRFTNFGI
-354 FDGMADRLTKLYPRL
+354 FDGMADRLAILYPQL
-369 RMKFRY
+369 RRNFRY
-375 LYDYGYALHKEGRY
+375 LYDYGYALHKECRY
-389 SESNVILM
+389 EESNVILRE
-397 KGASISSDP
+397 GALISSDP

-412 GKNFEALGDYDEAER
+412 GKNHEALGDYELAER
-427 NYIHSHNMVPSRL
+427 NYIHAHNMVPSRL
-440 YPYILLMEMEEKRGD
+440 YPYILLMEMKERQGNTE
-455 TKQALSYAQK
+455 QALAYARK
-465 ALSLPVNDRNMSMR
+465 ALSLPVNERNMSMR
-479 DLHNRAKKF
+479 DLHERARKY
-488 YDEHSEDY
+488 YDEHKKD

>member
-1 MVFLATVLL
+1 
-10 SLALFVCRRE
+10 
-20 VAERIVVSAL
+20 
-30 SLWLAYESVLG
+30 
-41 IMQLLGIIVSHNSM
+41 MQLLGIAVSHNSM
-55 CPMTGDFANSGP
+55 CPMTGGFANSGP

-114 SMSRTGFVAL
+114 SMSRAGLIAL
-124 LVSAVAFALIDTES
+124 AVSGVVFALTKTEI
-138 KSYFK
+138 KSYLR
-143 SHKWLIL
+143 SHKWLPL
-150 SVVAVAFVVGAG
+150 SVVAVSLAIGAG

-186 DKPLTGHGFGKALGA
+186 DKPLTGHGYGNALGS
-201 YGDAQAEYFETE
+201 YGDAQAEYFEGE

-223 GCPEYAFNEYLRMGM
+223 GCPEYAFNEYLRLGM

-252 VLGTTMLCRSDSSL
+252 VLGTMMLCHSDSSL

-276 AMASYPLDVWQ
+276 AMASYPLAVWQ

-303 VKVGKRGRL
+303 VKVGKKGRL

-346 RRFADFEI
+346 RRFTNFGI
-354 FDGMADRLTKLYPRL
+354 FDGMADRLAILYPQL
-369 RMKFRY
+369 RRNFRY
-375 LYDYGYALHKEGRY
+375 LYDYGYALHKECRY
-389 SESNVILM
+389 EESNVILRE
-397 KGASISSDP
+397 GALISSDP

-412 GKNFEALGDYDEAER
+412 GKNHEALGDYELAER
-427 NYIHSHNMVPSRL
+427 NYIHAHNMVPSRL
-440 YPYILLMEMEEKRGD
+440 YPYILLMEMKERQGNTE
-455 TKQALSYAQK
+455 QALAYARK
-465 ALSLPVNDRNMSMR
+465 ALSLPVNERNMSMR
-479 DLHNRAKKF
+479 DLHERARKY
-488 YDEHSEDY
+488 YDEHKKD